1 MAPEYLICPSF
12 DISLH
17 PNKGIGNDDFGFFY
31 ISHNDDNGGNDSI
44 CTWYLANSCNG
55 IWPEDLLMGKVIID
69 NGILLARMMRLLHQ
83 NPLCNGPIL
92 TPLFESLFIDCHCIG
107 NERTES

>member
-1 MAPEYLICPSF
+1 MAPEYLICRSF

-17 PNKGIGNDDFGFFY
+17 PNKWIGNDDFDIFY

-44 CTWYLANSCNG
+44 CTYLANSCNG
-55 IWPEDLLMGKVIID
+55 IRPKDILMGKVIID

-92 TPLFESLFIDCHCIG
+92 TPLFKSLFIDRHCIG